1 MIDSHCHLTDP
12 RLLGQLDD
20 VLARAREANVTRII
34 TIGTNPA
41 DAARA
46 IDVCRGRENVRCA
59 IGVHPN
65 YCHEVDEAE
74 LPRIA
79 EMQSHA
85 SVVAL
90 GEMGLDYHYDFADR
104 ARQRR
109 FFERQLGLAAEL
121 KRPVVIHCREA
132 ANDTLAVMKEFPT
145 VPAVFHCFTGTVD
158 EGLRVLEQG
167 YLLGFT
173 GVVTF
178 KNSDELR
185 ALVKRTPRDRML
197 VETDAPYLSPEPVRK
212 QRVNE
217 PSFVVHTA
225 AVIAHMLDVDV
236 EEVDRFTT
244 ENVER
249 FFTWHGRPVRPRG
262 V

>member
-12 RLLGQLDD
+12 RLNSQLDD
-20 VLARAREANVTRII
+20 VIARANAANVTRII

-46 IDVCRGRENVRCA
+46 IQLCRGRENVRCA

-65 YCHEVDEAE
+65 YCHEVDESE
-74 LPRIA
+74 LPRIR
-79 EMQSHA
+79 EMQADH

-90 GEMGLDYHYDFADR
+90 GEMGLDYHYNFADR

-109 FFERQLGLAAEL
+109 FFEWQLDLAAEL

-132 ANDTLAVMKEFPT
+132 VDDSLAVMKNFPT

-158 EGLRVLEQG
+158 EGMRVLEQG

-178 KNSDELR
+178 KNSDGLRELVR
-185 ALVKRTPRDRML
+185 RTPRDRIL
-197 VETDAPYLSPEPVRK
+197 VETDAPYLAPEPMRK
-212 QRVNE
+212 QKINE

-225 AVIAHMLDVDV
+225 ATIARVLDATV

-249 FFTWHGRPVRPRG
+249 FFTWHWRPAHAQDG
-262 V
+262 

>member
-12 RLLGQLDD
+12 RLFSQLDD
-20 VLARAREANVTRII
+20 VLARAKAVNVTRVI

-46 IDVCRGRENVRCA
+46 IELCRGRDDIRCA

-74 LPRIA
+74 LPRIR
-79 EMQSHA
+79 EMQA
-85 SVVAL
+85 DPSVVAL

-109 FFERQLGLAAEL
+109 FFEWQLNLAAEL
-121 KRPVVIHCREA
+121 SRPVVIHCREA
-132 ANDTLAVMKEFPT
+132 VDDTLAVMRNFPT

-158 EGLRVLEQG
+158 EGVRVLEQG

-178 KNSDELR
+178 KNSDGLR
-185 ALVKRTPRDRML
+185 ELVKRTPWDRML
-197 VETDAPYLSPEPVRK
+197 VETDAPYLSPEPMRK
-212 QRVNE
+212 QKVNE

-225 AVIAHMLDVDV
+225 AAIARVLDVDSA
-236 EEVDRFTT
+236 EVDRFTT

-249 FFTWHGRPVRPRG
+249 FFTWRG
-262 V
+262 CPAHAQDG